1 MPAVAS
7 SASFNTK
14 VQKIEAPTEAL
25 VFQTGSQ
32 LVLESGAQ
40 LYIAGSGDLAASLAA
55 AGNDAARYVAAGA
68 TKTLT
73 VAANNKKTINL
84 DTAGGSAVTLPA
96 ATGSGARFK
105 FLVTVLATSAAH
117 VVSAVGADVMIGLLF
132 GSRIDS
138 GNAVLGFAAQSTSNT
153 ITLNRTTTG
162 SVSKGEWFSVE
173 DVASGIWAVDGFL
186 TATGAAFATPFS
198 HV

>member
-1 MPAVAS
+1 MSAAS
-7 SASFNTK
+7 DTQNTK
-14 VQKIEAPTEAL
+14 VGVEQGGNRFFIKSGGELDI
-25 VFQTGSQ
+25 
-32 LVLESGAQ
+32 ESGGA
-40 LYIAGSGDLAASLAA
+40 LKIAGVDLTAAIAA
-55 AGNDAARYVAAGA
+55 TANDAARYAAAGA

-73 VAANNKKTINL
+73 AANNKQTIKL
-84 DTAGGSAVTLPA
+84 DTAGGSAVTLPP
-96 ATGSGARFK
+96 ATGTGNRFK

-117 VVSAVGADVMIGLLF
+117 VISAVGTDVMIGLLF
-132 GSRIDS
+132 GTRVDS

-162 SVSKGEWFSVE
+162 SVTKGEWVTVE
-173 DVASGIWAVDGFL
+173 DVASGIWAVEGFL